1 MTPGWYGKIPSTGD
15 FITRRLPA
23 AFTESWDRWLQEAI
37 AGSRDR
43 LGARWL
49 DSYLSMP
56 AWRFL
61 LSPGMVTPDGWAGL
75 MLPSVDAASR
85 HFPLTIAVA
94 LPSAS
99 LNLPATLFAAARW
112 YDEVEEIALSA
123 IAPKTDIAAIDAAF
137 AARPFQHAWLHHP
150 QESADATVPFR
161 SNRAQMLAVLPA
173 QVESIAVQLAEPCA
187 VWLPGETEMFE
198 RRALLC
204 ERLPS
209 AEQYCG
215 MMEGRWREHGW
226 SQRDL
231 RGAEAA

>member
-23 AFTESWDRWLQEAI
+23 AFTEAWDRWLQEAMD
-37 AGSRDR
+37 GSRDR

-49 DSYLSMP
+49 ESYLSMP
-56 AWRFL
+56 VWRFV
-61 LSPGMVTPDGWAGL
+61 LSPGMVTPNAWAGL

-99 LNLPATLFAAARW
+99 LNLPATLFAAAEW

-137 AARPFQHAWLHHP
+137 AGRPFQREWLHP
-150 QESADATVPFR
+150 AQESADATVPFR
-161 SNRAQMLAVLPA
+161 SNRAQMLAVPPA
-173 QVESIAVQLAEPCA
+173 QVESIVVQLAEPCA
-187 VWLPGETEMFE
+187 VWLPGESEMLE

>member
-23 AFTESWDRWLQEAI
+23 GFTEAWDRWLQEAMD
-37 AGSRDR
+37 GSRDR

-49 DSYLSMP
+49 ESYLSMP
-56 AWRFL
+56 VWRFA
-61 LSPGMVTPDGWAGL
+61 LSPGMVTPNGWAGL

-99 LNLPATLFAAARW
+99 LNLPATIFAAAAW

-137 AARPFQHAWLHHP
+137 AGRPFQREWLHHA

-161 SNRAQMLAVLPA
+161 SNRAQMLAVPPA
-173 QVESIAVQLAEPCA
+173 QVESIVVQLAEPCA
-187 VWLPGETEMFE
+187 VWLPGESEMIE

>member
-1 MTPGWYGKIPSTGD
+1 MTPGWYGKIPATGD
-15 FITRRLPA
+15 FVTRRFPV
-23 AFTESWDRWLQEAI
+23 AFIEAWDLWLQEVLG
-37 AGSRDR
+37 GSRDR

-49 DSYLSMP
+49 EGYLSMP
-56 AWRFL
+56 AWRFV
-61 LSPGMVTPDGWAGL
+61 LSPGMVTPNGWAGL
-75 MLPSVDAASR
+75 MLPSVDAANR

-99 LNLPATLFAAARW
+99 LNLPATLLAAAAW
-112 YDEVEEIALSA
+112 YDEVGEIALSA
-123 IAPKTDIAAIDAAF
+123 LAPKANIAAIDAAF
-137 AARPFQHAWLHHP
+137 AARPFQREWLHHR

-161 SNRAQMLAVLPA
+161 STRAQMFAVPPA
-173 QVESIAVQLAEPCA
+173 QAEMIAVQLAEPCA
-187 VWLPGETEMFE
+187 VWLSGESEIFE
-198 RRALLC
+198 PRALLC

>member
-23 AFTESWDRWLQEAI
+23 AFTEAWDRWLQEAMD
-37 AGSRDR
+37 GSRDR

-49 DSYLSMP
+49 ESYLSMP
-56 AWRFL
+56 VWRFV
-61 LSPGMVTPDGWAGL
+61 LSPGMVTPNAWAGL

-99 LNLPATLFAAARW
+99 LNLPATLFAAAEW

-137 AARPFQHAWLHHP
+137 AGRPFQREWLHHA

-161 SNRAQMLAVLPA
+161 SNRAQMLAVPPA
-173 QVESIAVQLAEPCA
+173 QVESIVVQLAEPCA
-187 VWLPGETEMFE
+187 VWLPGDSEMIE